1 MIPFIFTCKI
11 TYLAGNEHNCGLSFP
26 ARYYAEVT
34 PVLSSLLFVII
45 ALTRTVVAK
54 NQQVQISI
62 SPPLPLL
69 PFDRRPP
76 PWYKFLSPLMALA
89 FRCCKKTKM
98 AALIFTKK
106 ILSTRSPKLRL
117 LCRLAKIILQLYSAC
132 IWYVTFPNRLWHF
145 LLCIT
150 GQFDHLPKPRYPPSN
165 GANFDSCYRDNL
177 DPGTCGRFSS
187 YSKFGIPIRH
197 SQQLSR
203 CVSFEWSLAPVSV
216 SGSLTNLTVP
226 ETKASVRHARFAC
239 TCT

>member
-76 PWYKFLSPLMALA
+76 PWYKFLSPLLALA

-132 IWYVTFPNRLWHF
+132 I
-145 LLCIT
+145 
-150 GQFDHLPKPRYPPSN
+150 
-165 GANFDSCYRDNL
+165 
-177 DPGTCGRFSS
+177 
-187 YSKFGIPIRH
+187 
-197 SQQLSR
+197 
-203 CVSFEWSLAPVSV
+203 
-216 SGSLTNLTVP
+216 
-226 ETKASVRHARFAC
+226 
-239 TCT
+239 

>member
-76 PWYKFLSPLMALA
+76 PWYKFLSLLMALA
-89 FRCCKKTKM
+89 FRCCKKHKM

-106 ILSTRSPKLRL
+106 IQSTCSPKLRL
-117 LCRLAKIILQLYSAC
+117 LCRLAKIILQLD
-132 IWYVTFPNRLWHF
+132 IWYVNFRNRLWLFFSVSQGNSTTFQNHATLPQTVLILTVAIGITWILGLMVAFHPTPNLEYPYVIVKSCQGAYRLNGLFFIF
-145 LLCIT
+145 LNNRTTKIT
-150 GQFDHLPKPRYPPSN
+150 GFCCHLIY
-165 GANFDSCYRDNL
+165 NFLSL
-177 DPGTCGRFSS
+177 D
-187 YSKFGIPIRH
+187 
-197 SQQLSR
+197 
-203 CVSFEWSLAPVSV
+203 
-216 SGSLTNLTVP
+216 
-226 ETKASVRHARFAC
+226 
-239 TCT
+239 